1 MLNRSPVRNDIAV
14 NPLRTLYFVL
24 GLVLLIVVLRH
35 TELGQVATHLTRLGV
50 PGALAIIWVYFIAF
64 IVDTASWQLTL
75 PTARLNGSWLFRLW
89 KVRMVGEAFNVFL
102 SMGGEPV
109 KVALLKK
116 YDAIGYKEGVA
127 SLIMTKTVYL
137 LALIVFSA
145 VGLVLMLK
153 DHALGPKYGLL
164 AAAGLGALS
173 LGVGGFFA
181 VQRWGAASS
190 ISRWGAKFSVGRPL
204 VRILAHIQEVDDYF
218 QQFYARQP
226 RRFHMALGLAFI
238 NWGLGSV
245 ELYLI
250 MYFLG
255 YPVTWAEAWI
265 METVVQLVR
274 AGTFFIPGRI
284 GANEIGLVFV
294 VETLAGLPSL
304 GLAVALIRRGRELL
318 WIVCGLWLGWIFS
331 FRPTA
336 RELAAVKETTSER
349 S

>member
-1 MLNRSPVRNDIAV
+1 MSNRAPVRKAIAV
-14 NPLRTLYFVL
+14 HPLRTLYLIL

-35 TELGQVATHLTRLGV
+35 TEPGQVATHLARLGV
-50 PGALAIIWVYFIAF
+50 LGALAIIWVYFIAF
-64 IVDTASWQLTL
+64 IVDTASWQLTR

-116 YDAIGYKEGVA
+116 YDAIAYKEAAA

-137 LALIVFSA
+137 LALIAFSA

-153 DHALGPKYGLL
+153 GHALGPKYGLL
-164 AAAGLGALS
+164 AAVGLGALS
-173 LGVGGFFA
+173 VGVGGFFA

-190 ISRWGAKFSVGRPL
+190 LLRWGAKFSVGRPL
-204 VRILAHIQEVDDYF
+204 AQILVHIQEVDDYF
-218 QQFYARQP
+218 QQFYARRPQ
-226 RRFHMALGLAFI
+226 RFHAALGLAFL
-238 NWGLGSV
+238 NWGLGAV

-255 YPVTWAEAWI
+255 HPVTWAEAWI
-265 METVVQLVR
+265 METAVQLVR

-284 GANEIGLVFV
+284 GANEIGLVFI

-304 GLAVALIRRGRELL
+304 GLAAALIRRGRELL
-318 WIVCGLWLGWIFS
+318 WITWGFWLGWIFS

-336 RELAAVKETTSER
+336 RELAAVKATASEE